1 MMNNEIIVRDSKDT
15 NNLNKYKVNTDIPIR
30 PKINQ
35 IRSQINIQIMKM
47 QNIFSELKI
56 QDKEIHQ
63 KLFISIKE
71 NNIQYSSLTLSELT
85 KLRDISKSIW
95 MSKIVLDGLQAQM
108 NNATNFKDLIDTITP
123 LLTAVKSIRSLLVP
137 YIKEADVEYKKIFEL
152 LSDVLINA
160 SQVGGYMI
168 NFKNANKKISLIL
181 NEADLEAEYKIKNE
195 FEPIPDIKI

>member
-1 MMNNEIIVRDSKDT
+1 MNNEIIVRDSKDT
-15 NNLNKYKVNTDIPIR
+15 NNLNKYKVKTDVPIK

-71 NNIQYSSLTLSELT
+71 NDIQYSSLTLSELT

-95 MSKIVLDGLQAQM
+95 MSKIVLDGLQTQM

>member
-1 MMNNEIIVRDSKDT
+1 MMNNEIIVCDSKDT
-15 NNLNKYKVNTDIPIR
+15 NNLNKYKVKTDVPIR

-123 LLTAVKSIRSLLVP
+123 LLTAVKSIRSLLGP
-137 YIKEADVEYKKIFEL
+137 YVKEADVEYKKIFEL

>member
-1 MMNNEIIVRDSKDT
+1 MRNNEIIARDSKDT
-15 NNLNKYKVNTDIPIR
+15 NNLNKYKVKTDVPIR

-35 IRSQINIQIMKM
+35 IRSQINIQITKM

-95 MSKIVLDGLQAQM
+95 MSKIVLDGLQSQM
-108 NNATNFKDLIDTITP
+108 NNATNFKDIIDTITP
-123 LLTAVKSIRSLLVP
+123 LLTAVKSIRLLLVP

>member
-15 NNLNKYKVNTDIPIR
+15 NNLNKYKVKTDIPIR

-137 YIKEADVEYKKIFEL
+137 YVKEADVEYKKIFEL